1 MPRFKVLC
9 WGEAERILAGSDS
22 ILRRE
27 DCEVLL
33 AASRREVV
41 RLAEAAQPGLILL
54 DQEVA
59 GRALFGLCKKL
70 KGGRRTAK
78 IPIVVMCPWEDETA
92 EKTLASLGVE
102 GILRQPT
109 PLRVSQSVARLVG
122 IDSRAV
128 PRYPVEAPARV
139 QAEGG
144 AEAIASRTVDLSLQ
158 GAQLEIDAPLRLG
171 SQITLT
177 LTPPGWPAAL
187 ELRAVVVRIAADP
200 LWGRN
205 RLGLRFLPIAPPAQA
220 RLEAFIQE
228 CEQEAAQTRRAAAPV
243 PPSQLF

>member
-9 WGEAERILAGSDS
+9 WGEAERLFAGRDS

-27 DCEVLL
+27 DCELLL

-41 RLAEAAQPGLILL
+41 RLAEASHPGLILI

-59 GRALFGLCKKL
+59 GGKLLGLCRRL

-78 IPIVVMCPWEDETA
+78 IPIVVMSAWADGA
-92 EKTLASLGVE
+92 LEKTLAALGVE

-109 PLRVSQSVARLVG
+109 PLSMSQSVARLVG
-122 IDSRAV
+122 VGARAV
-128 PRYPVEAPARV
+128 PRYPVEASARV
-139 QAEGG
+139 QSEGRG
-144 AEAIASRTVDLSLQ
+144 EAIPSRTVDLSLH
-158 GAQLEIDAPLRLG
+158 GAQLEIDAPLQLG

-177 LTPPGWPAAL
+177 LIPPGGTVPL
-187 ELRAVVVRIAADP
+187 ELRATVVRIMADP

-220 RLEAFIQE
+220 QLEAFIQQ
-228 CEQEAAQTRRAAAPV
+228 CEREATRARRAAPV
-243 PPSQLF
+243 PPSHLF